1 MDQNFVWNSH
11 FQYVSKKISSYL
23 WLLSQIRSHLT
34 EQHRLLYYNAYI
46 KPHLEY
52 CYIVWGNSSNFN
64 TYRIEKLQRRACKLI
79 LGKDYTTLVD
89 ARNYLH
95 VLSFEETIFIHK
107 AKTMYKIAT
116 NSAPIY
122 LNELFRMRDSG
133 SNPNNSQLNLR
144 NFIIPKPKMNLFKN
158 SFSYSGALVWNSV
171 PLWIKKPDSIKSFT
185 KHCLEWM
192 KYDNTSQ

>member
-1 MDQNFVWNSH
+1 MDHNFVWNNH

-23 WLLSQIRSHLT
+23 WLLSQIRSYLT

-52 CYIVWGNSSNFN
+52 CCIVWGNSSNFN
-64 TYRIEKLQRRACKLI
+64 TYKIEKLQTRACKLI
-79 LGKDYTTLVD
+79 LGKDYTTLED

-122 LNELFRMRDSG
+122 LSELFQIRDSG
-133 SNPNNSQLNLR
+133 SNPNLFYFY
-144 NFIIPKPKMNLFKN
+144 FIYTIFYEGNALSYISHSTSRPSLKHIYMYIHMN
-158 SFSYSGALVWNSV
+158 
-171 PLWIKKPDSIKSFT
+171 
-185 KHCLEWM
+185 
-192 KYDNTSQ
+192 